1 MRLCTFQSR
10 KQQASSQ
17 ERGSKPKLWVGKR
30 PTLEILDFTF
40 RCFRCWFVV
49 IPAGL
54 LAAGARVQLCVGW
67 VLIFFSRPENG
78 RDQPLRA
85 GNNVGQR
92 GLRGLPVYRNRLLSL
107 SFAEQMNLEEFIRS
121 WAQGSDWF
129 VALDS
134 RG

>member
-1 MRLCTFQSR
+1 MLPLLVRSD
-10 KQQASSQ
+10 SSGAA
-17 ERGSKPKLWVGKR
+17 RGR
-30 PTLEILDFTF
+30 
-40 RCFRCWFVV
+40 
-49 IPAGL
+49 
-54 LAAGARVQLCVGW
+54 GARATVCGLGVD
-67 VLIFFSRPENG
+67 FFSRPENG

-92 GLRGLPVYRNRLLSL
+92 GLRGLPVDRNRLLSL